1 MKVLTIGKYM
11 LLASL
16 LNEANF
22 LAARNYT
29 SMPVEAISIKTA
41 MGLEKGVSHEL
52 AILRAQEVRDVA
64 YHVKFR
70 LPKDKKTLVSGKV
83 VISFEYHPQATS
95 DSLLLDFQGRQ
106 VAPYCI
112 VNGKRQNIFG
122 RWHDEHIVIPRRW
135 LVDGSNSIEIE
146 FFSENTPLNRHDD
159 YLYTLFVPDHARAA
173 FPCFDQPDLKARF
186 GLELEMPADWKAIS
200 TGTVVADSL
209 FEARNPQDNI
219 TPPEARRLFRF
230 ADTKP
235 LPTYLFSF
243 TAGHF
248 QEKSAMRDGRQLTC
262 LYRETDPDKVAQLD
276 EVMDEVAL
284 SLRWM
289 ENYTGIPYPF
299 EKYGFVMIPSYQF
312 GGMEHPGAIQYND
325 RTVFLGKNPTLDDR
339 LHRLELLAHET
350 AHMWF
355 GDMVTMRWFN
365 DVWTKE
371 VFANYLASKVAR
383 EQFPTVN
390 HDLSFLKSYQIPAL
404 STDRTEGTHPIQQP
418 LENLNIAGLLYGN
431 IIYDKSPVM
440 MRKLEEQMGSDA
452 FRKGLQTY
460 LHTYAYGNATW
471 DELIDI
477 LDKTAPKAR
486 IKQFSEV
493 WVKQKGMPTI
503 TMEEQGDQL
512 IFRQHDKYGRS
523 IFWPQSFQVGISDK
537 GSFQMEEVNMQ
548 DSIVTLSKK
557 ELLGN
562 WTVKPSYIFPNMDG
576 KGYGRFV
583 LTKKEIKGIL
593 APISEKEG
601 RLPKNMP
608 VWTGLPEVYRLAVLM
623 TLYENYWMKNV
634 DDETLFASLL
644 RGLSMEKNPLVAS
657 ACCGYLSTI
666 VRYMSNDKREKH
678 EQELFEMSRKHE
690 MPAVR
695 QLLLKRLYGSV
706 QSKEVIDSLYR
717 IWNEQSEPLLSERD
731 YMAMSYHLALM
742 FPNQWK
748 EITEKQLSRLTSD
761 DRKNEYRFISRAC
774 NPDVTMQDQLFEELK
789 QKENRRTEPWASTLL
804 SLLND
809 EIREPRNNKYVLP
822 GLELLQEIQQ
832 TGDIFFPSDWLRALL
847 GGHCSEEAKK
857 IVDSFVKS
865 HPDYPQKLRNKLL
878 EAAFGLYNR

>member
-1 MKVLTIGKYM
+1 M
-11 LLASL
+11 
-16 LNEANF
+16 
-22 LAARNYT
+22 
-29 SMPVEAISIKTA
+29 
-41 MGLEKGVSHEL
+41 
-52 AILRAQEVRDVA
+52 
-64 YHVKFR
+64 
-70 LPKDKKTLVSGKV
+70 
-83 VISFEYHPQATS
+83 
-95 DSLLLDFQGRQ
+95 LLDFQGRQ

-209 FEARNPQDNI
+209 FEARNPQDNV
-219 TPPEARRLFRF
+219 TPPVVRRLLRF

-248 QEKSAMRDGRQLTC
+248 QEKTAMRDGRQLTC

-503 TMEEQGDQL
+503 TMKEQGDQL

-608 VWTGLPEVYRLAVLM
+608 VWTGLPEVNRLAVLM

-809 EIREPRNNKYVLP
+809 ETREPRNNKYVLP